1 MSGETLNTDQ
11 STDTDINLAA
21 IITHRWSAWNMQ
33 KEPAMEKWEEVE
45 AYKYATDT
53 TTLPNYNS
61 PFEHTT
67 HIPVVAPIAQD
78 LEAIINQVTI
88 PHDDWFDF
96 APADR
101 ASAKATLRAKV
112 KSFLKNRHRVGNFI
126 PEVRKLISDLVTYG
140 NAFCQVIF
148 VDETNGQDKVGY
160 IGPKIN
166 RISPYDIVFDAT
178 ACSFAESP
186 KIIRELITLGELKRR
201 GDKGLLDQTVVN
213 SILESRRASG
223 GRRSFHD
230 HHKDQQYIPAGF
242 GTHEEYV
249 TSGTIELLWFYGDLY
264 DNESGELLLNK
275 QIVVADDEFV
285 LLNTEIDTVDG
296 KPHIYKAGWENK
308 PDNLW
313 SMGPLDNIVGINY
326 QVNHR
331 ENAKSDALD
340 KLIVPDRVYQGDVE
354 AIYDDETGATEYLAP
369 EGGGV
374 VELGINTQFFSFDLH
389 IDRLEHEARR
399 SARLPS
405 DLIGFRSA
413 GEKTLGEVTALTEG
427 GMRGFIHK
435 AQDFERFLEH
445 VLTAELAVARDNL
458 SSVIQVPGQAEGGVI
473 PFLEI
478 SREDLKVSGSLIAQG
493 ARRFARK
500 TQILGTLTQLSST
513 PMYQQAVPHVS
524 GAKIAELLAELTE
537 TQEEGIFEA
546 FASINEAAEAQI
558 LQAEAQQFVASKISQ
573 PTMDELDI
581 DEQINGPEEEL
592 PVE

>member
-1 MSGETLNTDQ
+1 MSGETLNTYQ
-11 STDTDINLAA
+11 SAGTDIDLAA
-21 IITHRWSAWNMQ
+21 IITHRWSQWNLQ

-53 TTLPNYNS
+53 TTLPNFNS

-67 HIPVVAPIAQD
+67 HIPVIAPIAQD

-96 APADR
+96 APTDPS
-101 ASAKATLRAKV
+101 SAKVTLRK
-112 KSFLKNRHRVGNFI
+112 KITSFLKNRHRVGNFV
-126 PEVRKLISDLVTYG
+126 PEARKLISDLVTYG
-140 NAFCQVIF
+140 NSFCQVIF
-148 VDETNGQDKVGY
+148 SDETNKDKVGY
-160 IGPKIN
+160 IGPKII

-178 ACSFAESP
+178 ARSFEDSP
-186 KIIRELITLGELKRR
+186 KIIRELITLGELRR
-201 GDKGLLDQTVVN
+201 RADKGLLDKEVVDE
-213 SILESRRASG
+213 ILENRRAVG
-223 GRRSFHD
+223 GRASFPQ
-230 HHKDQQYIPAGF
+230 HHKDQQYVPAGF
-242 GTHEEYV
+242 GTYEEYT

-264 DNESGELLLNK
+264 DNDSGELLLNK
-275 QIVVADDEFV
+275 QIVVADDNYV
-285 LLNTEIDTVDG
+285 LLNEEIETVDG

-354 AIYDDETGATEYLAP
+354 QIYDDETGATEYLAP

-374 VELGINTQFFSFDLH
+374 TELNINTQFFSFDLH

-435 AQDFERFLEH
+435 AQDFERFLEQI
-445 VLTAELAVARDNL
+445 LTAELAVARDNL
-458 SSVIQVPGQAEGGVI
+458 SSVIQVPGQTEGGII
-473 PFLEI
+473 PFMEI

-500 TQILGTLTQLSST
+500 QQILGTLTQLSAT
-513 PMYQQAVPHVS
+513 PLYQQAIPHTS

-537 TQEEGIFEA
+537 TQAEGIFER
-546 FASINEAAEAQI
+546 FAGINEGAEAQI
-558 LQAEAQQFVASKISQ
+558 VQSEAQQFVASRVSQ
-573 PTMDELDI
+573 PSIEDMDLD
-581 DEQINGPEEEL
+581 EEL
-592 PVE
+592 EGEDFE